1 MDTAPTSRSW
11 LLDQFRA
18 AANRKQFLLALRDLG
33 DGARRWQLWGYM
45 GLHEIRQRY
54 RRSVIG
60 PLWITLSM
68 GITVSALG
76 VLYGAILKVEV
87 AGYLPFLTAGFVIWG
102 LLANLITDG
111 TRVFTAVEG
120 FIRQMPAPLSV
131 HVYRLVWSNLIIFGH
146 NLLVFVAIA
155 LWFGLNPGWSALM
168 AVPGLLLLIANGL
181 WLTLLLGLLSARFR
195 DVPLITGS
203 VVQVLFFIT
212 PVIWQPEMLPGRPL
226 LLVGNPFYQLLEVVR
241 GPLLGHVPPLE
252 TWLVV
257 AVFTVVGWALA
268 LLFFT
273 AYRWRLSYWV

>member
-1 MDTAPTSRSW
+1 MQTATPPRSW

>member
-1 MDTAPTSRSW
+1 MQTATPHRSW

-18 AANRKQFLLALRDLG
+18 VANPGQFLLAVRDLWE
-33 DGARRWQLWGYM
+33 GAKRWRLWGYM

-102 LLANLITDG
+102 LLATLITDG

-131 HVYRLVWSNLIIFGH
+131 HVYRLAWSNLIIFGH
-146 NLLVFVAIA
+146 NLLVFVAVA

-168 AVPGLLLLIANGL
+168 AVPGLLLVVANGV
-181 WLTLLLGLLSARFR
+181 WLSLLLGLLSARFR

-226 LLVGNPFYQLLEVVR
+226 LLVGNPLYQLLEVVR

-257 AVFTVVGWALA
+257 AAFTVVGWALA
-268 LLFFT
+268 LLFYT
-273 AYRWRLSYWV
+273 AYRWRVSYWV